1 MLKPSCALVTQ
12 VFCLVF
18 NFNSK
23 SIPAAYIHFWGRGRE
38 KNSANNIWFQS
49 QVCVKIASS
58 HLWQGYAT
66 SREYTAWLKYENIS
80 LK

>member
-1 MLKPSCALVTQ
+1 MLKPPCALVTQ
-12 VFCLVF
+12 VF

-23 SIPAAYIHFWGRGRE
+23 SITAAYIHFWGEGR